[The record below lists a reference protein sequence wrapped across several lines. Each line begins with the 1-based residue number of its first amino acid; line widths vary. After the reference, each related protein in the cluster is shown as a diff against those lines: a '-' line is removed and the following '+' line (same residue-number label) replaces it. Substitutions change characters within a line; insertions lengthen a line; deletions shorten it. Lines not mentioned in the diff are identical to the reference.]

1 MRILFLGGDQR
12 QLSILNELY
21 TRHSIDVV
29 GYKLIEL
36 DDNIKKINIE
46 NLDISL
52 YDVIIFPVN
61 GVQDNYLLKTPFDDE
76 QIHLD
81 LSLLS
86 ASKPNALI
94 FTGIRTKWLDD
105 ILKTSNKECI
115 ALMEDNDVKKENSIP
130 TVEGI
135 IGDLVYNTPST
146 INQANI
152 LVLGYGNIGKLLV
165 EKLRALDANVAVGVM
180 LENDFEYLKKQDINT
195 FYTNDHQ
202 LFSDAIKQSQI
213 IINTVPSLMLN
224 KDFLDL
230 VGENAYILDI
240 ASAPHGVDKDYAD
253 EKCLNHK
260 LSLGIPALV
269 APKTAGLILY
279 KKINKMIGGEKWK
292 K

>member
-21 TRHSIDVV
+21 IRHSIDVI

-36 DDNIKKINIE
+36 DDNINKINIE

-76 QIHLD
+76 QIYLD

-86 ASKPNALI
+86 TSKPNALI

-105 ILKTSNKECI
+105 ILKSSNKECI
-115 ALMEDNDVKKENSIP
+115 ALMDDNDVKRENSIP

-135 IGDLVYNTPST
+135 VGDLVYNTPST

-152 LVLGYGNIGKLLV
+152 LVLGHGNIGKLLV
-165 EKLRALDANVAVGVM
+165 DKLRALDANVSVGVI
-180 LENDFEYLKKQDINT
+180 LENDFEYLKKHDINT

-202 LFSDAIKQSQI
+202 LFSDTIKQSQI
-213 IINTVPSLMLN
+213 IINTVPSLILN

-230 VGENAYILDI
+230 VDKKAYILDI
-240 ASAPHGVDKDYAD
+240 ASTPHGVDKDYAD
-253 EKCLNHK
+253 EKGLNHK

-279 KKINKMIGGEKWK
+279 KKINKMIGGEK
-292 K
+292 

>member
-12 QLSILNELY
+12 QLSIVNELS

-29 GYKLIEL
+29 GYKLAEL
-36 DDNIKKINIE
+36 EDKIKKIDIE
-46 NLDISL
+46 NLNISL

-61 GVQDNYLLKTPFDDE
+61 GVQDNYVLKTSFENEP
-76 QIHLD
+76 IHLD

-86 ASKPNALI
+86 TSKSNALI

-105 ILKTSNKECI
+105 ILKSSNKECI
-115 ALMEDNDVKKENSIP
+115 ALMEENDVKKQNSIP

-135 IGDLVYNTPST
+135 IGDLVYNTPNT

-165 EKLRALDANVAVGVM
+165 EKLKSLGANVVVGVM
-180 LENDFEYLKKQDINT
+180 EENDFEYLKEQDISAFFT
-195 FYTNDHQ
+195 ADQ
-202 LFSDAIKQSQI
+202 QSFSVAVKQSQI

-224 KDFLDL
+224 KELLDA
-230 VGENAYILDI
+230 VEKETYILDV
-240 ASAPHGVDKDYAD
+240 ASAPHGVDKDYAI
-253 EKCLNHK
+253 ERGLNHK
-260 LSLGIPALV
+260 LSLGIPSIV
-269 APKTAGLILY
+269 APKTAGLILS
-279 KKINKMIGGEKWK
+279 KKINQMIGGK